1 MAREW
6 QMYPTFEKVQT
17 PYGFVDL
24 AVTDSD
30 HISVSC
36 EKHGGLTLKSRAYLV
51 SVHVNLIDGEW
62 TPTHVYAA
70 DKTTEATKRSFG
82 EHLARFIAEWTD
94 KHPEA
99 LVEAGE
105 RSRNNDI
112 RSAEEKAEKAR
123 AELAEA
129 ESELAMLLGGA

>member
-30 HISVSC
+30 HIAVSS
-36 EKHGGLTLKSRAYLV
+36 EKHGGLTLKSRVYYV
-51 SVHVNLIDGEW
+51 MVHVNLIDGEW
-62 TPTHVYAA
+62 TPTHVYAL
-70 DKTTEATKRSFG
+70 DKATPEATKRSFG
-82 EHLARFIAEWTD
+82 EHLARFISEWTD
-94 KHPEA
+94 QHPEA
-99 LVEAGE
+99 LIEAAE
-105 RSRNNDI
+105 ACRNNDI

-129 ESELAMLLGGA
+129 ESELDALTGG